1 MVSFVPQAEVPRDPR
16 LWQGE
21 EPYRLLGLNTNSY
34 LNVPWVQFGLRT
46 KGDTAD
52 PLNCPKEFFAN
63 VNRGILGLDYNL
75 PSNVHNLPDPQSFL
89 VKVEKTP
96 KNIQAAVF
104 DGVSWPRDLQ
114 SGAPIPSSS
123 SSAAQ
128 AAAGHS
134 SSFAPSLRSS
144 SSSSVAAQAA
154 APSDSDASSF
164 HPSDDSGSDSSDD
177 FDSDPSDDSDSH
189 DEDDR
194 LEAPP
199 HSSSSS
205 DDPFTAITKK
215 LADELW
221 SRIPCLN
228 PGTKQCRSRTD
239 KLPMDGA
246 AFSRAPPVLIRFFVL
261 CSHTRGQMF

>member
-1 MVSFVPQAEVPRDPR
+1 MEKFPR
-16 LWQGE
+16 LSA
-21 EPYRLLGLNTNSY
+21 EPVYSRRSYYETKKLPVATY
-34 LNVPWVQFGLRT
+34 LNATWVKLGY
-46 KGDTAD
+46 DIDD
-52 PLNCPKEFFAN
+52 PEFSCPKDFFLA
-63 VNRGILGLDYNL
+63 VTDGIEGLDNNG
-75 PSNVHNLPDPQSFL
+75 PSNVLNLSNPAAHRL
-89 VKVEKTP
+89 KVGRTP
-96 KNIQAAVF
+96 RSVQAAVF
-104 DGVSWPRDLQ
+104 EGVTFPPRLR
-114 SGAPIPSSS
+114 SGKLLSSSSSSFS

-144 SSSSVAAQAA
+144 SSSSFAAQAA

-177 FDSDPSDDSDSH
+177 FESDPSDDSDSD

-205 DDPFTAITKK
+205 DDPLTAITKK

>member
-1 MVSFVPQAEVPRDPR
+1 MSMRATWEAKGLQVASYNNANRVKLGISSADPEFESPKSFYHAYLTGVEGVDYDEPSGVLPSSKQNALALRRGRTHKKVQDSYFEGVTSPPR
-16 LWQGE
+16 LRSGK
-21 EPYRLLGLNTNSY
+21 LFS
-34 LNVPWVQFGLRT
+34 
-46 KGDTAD
+46 
-52 PLNCPKEFFAN
+52 
-63 VNRGILGLDYNL
+63 
-75 PSNVHNLPDPQSFL
+75 SSSFS
-89 VKVEKTP
+89 
-96 KNIQAAVF
+96 F
-104 DGVSWPRDLQ
+104 
-114 SGAPIPSSS
+114 S

-144 SSSSVAAQAA
+144 SSFAAQAA

-177 FDSDPSDDSDSH
+177 FESDPSDDSDSD